1 MIGKRDWGKAETIK
15 IGIMTIL
22 LGFALVSMYH
32 VHWLAHTFA
41 ISIHIY
47 YIPIILACIW
57 WKRKGIL
64 IALFLGINLLL
75 SHIFQELHPGEI
87 LASIMLVAVAL
98 LISEMGRQ
106 TVKAEEETE
115 IWHEN
120 FNQIFDAAGNGL
132 VVIDRDFTIM
142 QCNDAYLNLTGLE
155 KTQVIGR
162 KCFNTFPCVHC
173 HTPLCTLR
181 QILNGRKRVECDTEK
196 ERADGTKIFC
206 ILTATPFMGP
216 KGEIVGI
223 VEDFKNITDRKA
235 AEKAIRESEERYRSF
250 IKNFKGIAYQT
261 DSNFTPIFCHGAV
274 EEITGYSEED
284 LLSGNPRWE
293 QIVHKD
299 DLPEIMR
306 RFEKLCKNRNCVCER
321 EYRIFRKDGEVRW
334 VEEIIQNLSD
344 GSGKPLMIQGIIY
357 DITERKR
364 TEETLRKTEE
374 RLLRAQKL
382 EAIGRLA
389 GGIAHDFNNLL
400 TIING
405 NSGLI
410 LDDLEEGHPLRT
422 DIAEI
427 LGAGE
432 RASALTSQLLA
443 FSRRQVLQPKVL
455 NLNKVLSETEKML
468 KRIIGEDIELKTLL
482 DPDILRIKADSG
494 QIEQIILNL
503 AVNARDAMP
512 HGGTLT
518 VRTENVFLEEEDCRI
533 MNEARPGKFVRLS
546 IEDTGTGMDKEM
558 LGKIFEPFFTTKEPG
573 VGTGLGLSTVYGIAK
588 QHEGWIHVYSEPG
601 YGSIFHVYLPALAGK
616 EPPGRKEPVSL
627 EKLQGAGERV
637 LIAED
642 EEGVRRFAKKALE
655 MNGFMVF
662 EAANALQA
670 LSLFER
676 EMGNFDVVLSDVVLP
691 DINGVQLVGQLKEKN
706 PDLQIILCSGYS
718 YISSQW
724 SIIREKGFHFIK
736 KPYNAYDLLKAFK
749 EAKKLPKTTE
759 NANGKKVS

>member
-1 MIGKRDWGKAETIK
+1 MSGKIDWGKAEKVK
-15 IGIMTIL
+15 IGIMAVL

-32 VHWLAHTFA
+32 FHWLAHTFT
-41 ISIHIY
+41 ISIHIF

-57 WKRKGIL
+57 WRRKGIL
-64 IALFLGINLLL
+64 VALFLSTNLLL
-75 SHIFQELHPGEI
+75 SHIFKELHPGEI
-87 LASIMLVAVAL
+87 LTSVMFVAVAL

-106 TVKAEEETE
+106 TAKAEEETE

-132 VVIDRDFTIM
+132 VVIDRDFTIK
-142 QCNDAYLNLTGLE
+142 QCNEAYLNLTGLE
-155 KTQVIGR
+155 KAQVIGK

-196 ERADGTKIFC
+196 ERADGVKIFC
-206 ILTATPFMGP
+206 ILTATPFLGP

-223 VEDFKNITDRKA
+223 VEDFKNISDRKA
-235 AEKAIRESEERYRSF
+235 SEKNIRESEERYRSF
-250 IKNFKGIAYQT
+250 VKNFKGIAYQS
-261 DSNFTPIFCHGAV
+261 DSNFRPIFCHGSV
-274 EEITGYSEED
+274 KEITGYSEED
-284 LLSGNPRWE
+284 LICGNPRWE

-299 DLPEIMR
+299 DLPKIMR
-306 RFEKLCKNRNCVCER
+306 RFEKLCKDRNCVCER

-344 GSGKPLMIQGIIY
+344 GSGQPSLIQGIIY

-364 TEETLRKTEE
+364 TEEALRKTEE

-410 LDDLEEGHPLRT
+410 LDDLEEGHPLRS

-427 LGAGE
+427 HRAGE

-443 FSRRQVLQPKVL
+443 FSRRQILQPKVL
-455 NLNKVLSETEKML
+455 NLNKVLSETDKML
-468 KRIIGEDIELKTLL
+468 RRIIGEDIELKTLL
-482 DPDILRIKADSG
+482 DPDILRIKADPG

-518 VRTENVFLEEEDCRI
+518 IRTESVVLEEEDCRI

-546 IEDTGTGMDKEM
+546 IEDTGTGMDKDM

-573 VGTGLGLSTVYGIAK
+573 VGTGLGLSTAYGIVK

-616 EPPGRKEPVSL
+616 ELHRRKEPVSL
-627 EKLQGAGERV
+627 KKLQGTGERI
-637 LIAED
+637 LIVED
-642 EEGVRRFAKKALE
+642 EDGVRRFAKKALE
-655 MNGFMVF
+655 MNGFVVF

-670 LSLFER
+670 LSLFDRER
-676 EMGNFDVVLSDVVLP
+676 GDLDLVLTDVVLP
-691 DINGVQLVGQLKEKN
+691 DINGVQLAGQLKEKN
-706 PDLQIILCSGYS
+706 PELRIILCSGYS
-718 YISSQW
+718 YINLQW
-724 SIIREKGFHFIK
+724 SVIKEKGFHFIK
-736 KPYNAYDLLKAFK
+736 KPYNAYDLLKVLK
-749 EAKKLPKTTE
+749 EVKKLIKTKE
-759 NANGKKVS
+759 NANSKKVS